1 VSIRLRVAAVFT
13 LALAIAFA
21 LGSWLLVSQVRAVV
35 LNSVDAGL
43 AAQLGQASRLLPPS
57 GSASGSSGQLA
68 PGDYLIQVIDP
79 SGRVVAAGPDAADVS
94 LLTPAL
100 QRAARRGR
108 VVVTTT
114 IDGEAER
121 VMAGPLPARRD
132 WTAAAAVSL
141 ESANATTSALVTR
154 LVVGG
159 SIFVVVAGAGAY
171 LLARAALAPVDR
183 LRRQAAAVSARD
195 PSARLAVPKTRDEI
209 AALARTMN
217 ELLGRL
223 HTALARQRSFVSD
236 ASHELRTPFAV
247 LQGELEL
254 ASRPGRSRDELAE
267 AVASAREE
275 ADRLARI
282 TDDLLLLARSDES
295 QLTARAAPADLAALL
310 GRSADL
316 ARHRAASGGVILQVR
331 CPPRLTANVDADLIR
346 QAIDNLVDNA
356 LRFAPAGSGVD
367 LVAAASGADVTITVA
382 DTGAGF
388 PAEFLPHAFER
399 FRRPDDGRS
408 RAAGGAGLGLAI
420 VAAIARA
427 HGGTAVA
434 RNRPAGGA
442 EVTLQLPRAWL
453 P

>member
-43 AAQLGQASRLLPPS
+43 AGQLGQASRLLAAS
-57 GSASGSSGQLA
+57 GSASGSSRQLA

-79 SGRVVAAGPDAADVS
+79 VGRVVAAGPDAADVS

-100 QRAARRGR
+100 QRAARGGR

-121 VMAGPLPARRD
+121 VMAGPLPARRG
-132 WTAAAAVSL
+132 WIAAAAVSL
-141 ESANATTSALVTR
+141 ESADATTSALVTR
-154 LVVGG
+154 LVAGG
-159 SIFVVVAGAGAY
+159 SIFVVVAAAGAY

-217 ELLGRL
+217 DLLGRL

-267 AVASAREE
+267 AVTSAREE

-295 QLTARAAPADLAALL
+295 QLTARAAPAGLAALL
-310 GRSADL
+310 GRSADF
-316 ARHRAASGGVILQVR
+316 ARHRAASGGVILRVG
-331 CPPRLTANVDADLIR
+331 CPPGLTANVDADLIR
-346 QAIDNLVDNA
+346 QAVDNLVDNA
-356 LRFAPAGSGVD
+356 LRFAPAGSQVD

-427 HGGTAVA
+427 HGGKAVA
-434 RNRPAGGA
+434 GNRPAGGA
-442 EVTLQLPRAWL
+442 EVTLQLPGAWL